1 MSASNYFENVIL
13 NVISNNAAFTPTTL
27 FLGLYTTSPSET
39 GSGLELVADSY
50 LRKVVTFGAAT
61 SGTMTNNAEVL
72 FDQATTDWPT
82 VFYFGVL
89 DTSGN
94 LLFYGALS
102 SPTTAQVGD
111 SIRFQIG
118 TISVS
123 LD

>member
-13 NVISNNAAFTPTTL
+13 NLISSNGSYTPTTL
-27 FLGLYTTSPSET
+27 SLGLYTTSPSED

-50 LRKVVTFGAAT
+50 QRKAVTFGAAV

-72 FDQATTDWPT
+72 FDQATTNWPT
-82 VFYFGVL
+82 VLYFGVL
-89 DTSGN
+89 DTSDN

-102 SPTTAQVGD
+102 SPTTAEIGD

-118 TISVS
+118 TLSVS